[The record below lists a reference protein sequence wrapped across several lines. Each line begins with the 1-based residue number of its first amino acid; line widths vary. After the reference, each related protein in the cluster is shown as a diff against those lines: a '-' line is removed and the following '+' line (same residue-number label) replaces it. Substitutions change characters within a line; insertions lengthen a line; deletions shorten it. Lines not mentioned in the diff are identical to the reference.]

1 MNKKEIEKA
10 IEMMK
15 GRYEFAK
22 ENYLEEAPEYVEALR
37 MSVEALEKQIPKK
50 PIEQRY
56 VNYEI
61 ENELIGHCPSC
72 QLRWDVAYWQRY
84 CSNCGQKLDW
94 RV

>member
-1 MNKKEIEKA
+1 MNKKEIE
-10 IEMMK
+10 MMK
-15 GRYEFAK
+15 ERYEFAK

-56 VNYEI
+56 VN
-61 ENELIGHCPSC
+61 NELIGYCPSC
-72 QLRWDVAYWQRY
+72 QLRWDVAHWQRY

-94 RV
+94 RVEK